1 MKSVKVTSGQYR
13 ALQKLTRKDVG
24 TLKKY
29 PKFLAESRNL
39 LRACRKVIKRI
50 EAISEHASRR
60 KRQTAYRRVIS
71 ICQDAI
77 NRVEK

>member
-1 MKSVKVTSGQYR
+1 MRSIKVTAGQYR

-29 PKFLAESRNL
+29 PKILAEARHL

-50 EAISEHASRR
+50 EAIPEHANRR
-60 KRQTAYRRVIS
+60 KRATAYKHVIK
-71 ICQDAI
+71 ICEDAI
-77 NRVEK
+77 DRIMK